1 MWYVMLI
8 LFLDVL
14 CILNIIFK
22 FNSKKNIL
30 ILIYMELLSKVVW
43 YFICVIVFCRIVVG
57 SFCYIVF

>member
-22 FNSKKNIL
+22 FNSKRK
-30 ILIYMELLSKVVW
+30 
-43 YFICVIVFCRIVVG
+43 YFNFNLYGIIE
-57 SFCYIVF
+57 